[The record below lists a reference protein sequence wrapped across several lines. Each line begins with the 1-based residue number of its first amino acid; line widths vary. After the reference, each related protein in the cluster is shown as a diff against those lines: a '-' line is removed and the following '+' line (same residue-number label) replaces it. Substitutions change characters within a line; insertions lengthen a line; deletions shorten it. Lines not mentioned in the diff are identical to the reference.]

1 MKFDSDGRE
10 VCRFYSRIQ
19 STRVKNYIVK
29 LMRFRVEGSCLVGK
43 VRFSY
48 SLVLLKILEIQVL
61 ISHRLEPSIKV
72 Y

>member
-1 MKFDSDGRE
+1 MKFDSNGRE
-10 VCRFYSRIQ
+10 VCKFYSRVQ
-19 STRVKNYIVK
+19 STRVKNSIMK
-29 LMRFRVEGSCLVGK
+29 FRVEGSCLVGK